1 MSTIEMSSPQFMT
14 NQIPPDVL
22 LMSDD
27 TDKKT
32 QGTHD
37 VASSQNSSTPS
48 KSPDEP
54 PPAAGVAMETSP
66 PLAMDHQS
74 SVTSV
79 VVAVVGDGSVKVESE
94 TRLLEKR
101 EERSRAEYSSSSTP
115 SPNNNASKSRS
126 RSRSPHRQ
134 I

>member
-79 VVAVVGDGSVKVESE
+79 AVVGDGSVKVESE